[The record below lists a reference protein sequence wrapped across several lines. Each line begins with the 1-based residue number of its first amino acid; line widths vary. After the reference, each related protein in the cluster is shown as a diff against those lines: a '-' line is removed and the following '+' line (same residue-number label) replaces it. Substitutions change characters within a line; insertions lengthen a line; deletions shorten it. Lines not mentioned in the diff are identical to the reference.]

1 MQSCR
6 SESSDRAPA
15 PCCAALAN
23 PRMESFAFSIIVA
36 TGKLDENDFPICRA
50 RHFNTI
56 SHHRIQMQQK
66 SSISCSGTTK
76 YQLITLNFLFR
87 NLQMV
92 QKALTLLNSK
102 TFRRFSV
109 VYYSP
114 S

>member
-1 MQSCR
+1 
-6 SESSDRAPA
+6 
-15 PCCAALAN
+15 
-23 PRMESFAFSIIVA
+23 MESFAFSIIVA
-36 TGKLDENDFPICRA
+36 TGKFDENDFPICRA

-114 S
+114 SWIHKCSRKPTQKLYWLSSSLHLCM